1 MMIWSYLRPDFI
13 RGPHMV
19 SDRVI
24 TSYFSRRFYG
34 IRRIWFSGFSGAYG
48 LGFSKDL
55 APQFS
60 HLTSTDH

>member
-1 MMIWSYLRPDFI
+1 MV
-13 RGPHMV
+13 MV
-19 SDRVI
+19 SDRLI
-24 TSYFSRRFYG
+24 ASYFSRRFYG